1 MENITKDEY
10 IRLSD
15 AIKNIQHEIYLIDNK
30 SVYMLFMS
38 YFYDY
43 SERKKELLEQ
53 IEQLK
58 LEILYIKDRE
68 KNINSAKL
76 QIRDPLRYSRKKY
89 GL

>member
-1 MENITKDEY
+1 MEYLTKKELEIMID
-10 IRLSD
+10 
-15 AIKNIQHEIYLIDNK
+15 KIQNEIYIIDNK
-30 SVYMLFMS
+30 SIFMLFMS

-43 SERKKELLEQ
+43 SERRNELIEQ
-53 IEQLK
+53 IEQIK
-58 LEILYIKDRE
+58 LEILYNEDRE

>member
-1 MENITKDEY
+1 MEYLTKKELERMIQD
-10 IRLSD
+10 
-15 AIKNIQHEIYLIDNK
+15 IQHEIYLIDNK

-43 SERKKELLEQ
+43 SKRRKELIEQ
-53 IEQLK
+53 IEQIK
-58 LEILYIKDRE
+58 LEILYNEDHQ

-76 QIRDPLRYSRKKY
+76 HLRDPLRYSIKKY

>member
-1 MENITKDEY
+1 MEYLTKKELEKMIKDIQTEINI
-10 IRLSD
+10 
-15 AIKNIQHEIYLIDNK
+15 IDNK
-30 SVYMLFMS
+30 SILMLFMS

-43 SERKKELLEQ
+43 SERRNELLEQ
-53 IEQLK
+53 IEQIK
-58 LEILYIKDRE
+58 LEILYNEDRE

>member
-1 MENITKDEY
+1 MEYLTKKELKKMITD
-10 IRLSD
+10 
-15 AIKNIQHEIYLIDNK
+15 IQNEIYIIDNK
-30 SVYMLFMS
+30 SIFMVFMS

-43 SERKKELLEQ
+43 SERRNELIEQ
-53 IEQLK
+53 IEQIK
-58 LEILYIKDRE
+58 LEIIYNEDRE

>member
-1 MENITKDEY
+1 MEYLTKKELEKMIT
-10 IRLSD
+10 
-15 AIKNIQHEIYLIDNK
+15 NIQNEIYIIDNK
-30 SVYMLFMS
+30 SIFMVFMS

-43 SERKKELLEQ
+43 SARRNELIEQ
-53 IEQLK
+53 IEQIK
-58 LEILYIKDRE
+58 LEILYNEDRE

>member
-1 MENITKDEY
+1 MEYLKKKELEKMITD
-10 IRLSD
+10 
-15 AIKNIQHEIYLIDNK
+15 IQNEIYIIDNK
-30 SVYMLFMS
+30 SIFMVFMS

-43 SERKKELLEQ
+43 SERRNELIEQ
-53 IEQLK
+53 IEQIK
-58 LEILYIKDRE
+58 LEILYNEDRE

>member
-1 MENITKDEY
+1 MEYLTKKELEKMITD
-10 IRLSD
+10 
-15 AIKNIQHEIYLIDNK
+15 IQNEIYIIDNK
-30 SVYMLFMS
+30 SIFMVFMS

-43 SERKKELLEQ
+43 SERRNELIEQ
-53 IEQLK
+53 IEQIK
-58 LEILYIKDRE
+58 LEILYNEDRE

>member
-1 MENITKDEY
+1 MEYLTKKELEKMITDIQNKIY
-10 IRLSD
+10 I
-15 AIKNIQHEIYLIDNK
+15 IDNK
-30 SVYMLFMS
+30 SIFMVFMS

-43 SERKKELLEQ
+43 SERRNELIEQ
-53 IEQLK
+53 IEQIK
-58 LEILYIKDRE
+58 LEILYNEDRE

>member
-1 MENITKDEY
+1 MIDK
-10 IRLSD
+10 
-15 AIKNIQHEIYLIDNK
+15 IQNEIYIIDNK
-30 SVYMLFMS
+30 SIFMLFMS

-43 SERKKELLEQ
+43 SERRNELIEQ
-53 IEQLK
+53 IEQIK
-58 LEILYIKDRE
+58 LEILYNEDRE

>member
-1 MENITKDEY
+1 MEYLTKKELEKMITD
-10 IRLSD
+10 
-15 AIKNIQHEIYLIDNK
+15 IQNEIYIIDNK
-30 SVYMLFMS
+30 SIFMVFMS

-43 SERKKELLEQ
+43 SERRNELIEQ
-53 IEQLK
+53 IEHIK
-58 LEILYIKDRE
+58 LEILYNEDRE

>member
-1 MENITKDEY
+1 MEYLTKKELKKMITD
-10 IRLSD
+10 
-15 AIKNIQHEIYLIDNK
+15 IQNEIYIIDNK
-30 SVYMLFMS
+30 SIFMVFMS

-43 SERKKELLEQ
+43 SERRNELIEQ
-53 IEQLK
+53 IEHIK
-58 LEILYIKDRE
+58 LEILYNEDRE